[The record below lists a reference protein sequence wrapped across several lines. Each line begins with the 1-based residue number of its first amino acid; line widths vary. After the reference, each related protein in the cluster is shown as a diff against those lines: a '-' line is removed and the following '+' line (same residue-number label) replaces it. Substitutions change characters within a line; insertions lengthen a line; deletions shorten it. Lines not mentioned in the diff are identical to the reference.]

1 MLYETQITFFV
12 QHHGLQD
19 VQQSRQKRRYNRR
32 LLRGR
37 ICRGGVHEAADEL
50 QPSRY
55 AAQALQF
62 PFYTR
67 STTRKRDGNEAQ
79 ADTETRHEKSTHC
92 PLLGHALDEGQGNFR
107 RSFASK
113 ESGNAC

>member
-1 MLYETQITFFV
+1 MLMYETHLTFFV

-37 ICRGGVHEAADEL
+37 NCGRGVHEASDEL

-55 AAQALQF
+55 PAQALQF
-62 PFYTR
+62 PFYTK
-67 STTRKRDGNEAQ
+67 STTRKRNGNETQ
-79 ADTETRHEKSTHC
+79 ADTETRHEDSTHC
-92 PLLGHALDEGQGNFR
+92 PLLGHA
-107 RSFASK
+107 
-113 ESGNAC
+113 